1 MNKLVLNFA
10 LLAALSA
17 GLSAHA
23 QKKKEV
29 INDSNTPLHLLQPDY
44 QVGYGIVSAEDI
56 KKDMDRVL
64 RYLESNTP
72 TRVVDKRNGKVITDY
87 ANMDTNAQLER
98 GTFRLAS
105 YEWGVTYS
113 AMLAAA
119 EATGDEAYKKYVY
132 DRFKFLSE
140 VAPYFKKVYEKYGT
154 TDAQM
159 LQILTPHALDDAGA
173 VCAAMMK
180 AQMKDKSLKLQD
192 MIDNYFHFI
201 MYKEHRLADGTFA
214 RNRPYHNTLWLDD
227 MFMGIPSVA
236 LMGRYASD
244 HNDKY
249 YQEAVRQVLQFAE
262 RMFVPEKGLFRHG
275 WVEGMKD
282 HPAFHWGRANG
293 WAILTMCEVL
303 DVLPADY
310 PGRDKIISLL
320 QAHVRGLAACQSKD
334 GFWHQL
340 LDRNDSYLESS
351 ATALYVYCMAHAINK
366 GWIDAMAYG
375 PVVQLGWHAV
385 SSAINAQ
392 GQVEMT
398 CVGTGMGYD
407 PAFYYYRPVNV
418 YAAHGYGPVI
428 WAGAE
433 MLNLLKHQHPRMN
446 DSAVHFYPT
455 EQQTKEPIF
464 FYSEPGNP
472 REFVAGVSRINEK
485 SPVAFLI
492 GDSTVKCGAGNGED
506 NKWGWGSYLQN
517 YFDTTRISI
526 ENCALGG
533 RSSRTY
539 FTEGLWNRVLPAIK
553 PGDYVLIDFGH
564 NDGGPMNTGRARASL
579 PGTGDDSKKVVLEKD
594 GSTEEVYSFGHYIR
608 MYIRQA
614 KAKGAKVIVM
624 SHTPGNRWTDNHM
637 NRCDKTYGKWSKEVA
652 EQEGVSFIDLNDLTA
667 KKFEAMGKEKTAAY
681 YADSVHNTQEGA
693 VLNAESVVEGIRSL
707 QNCDLKD
714 YLKLLPLAP

>member
-1 MNKLVLNFA
+1 
-10 LLAALSA
+10 
-17 GLSAHA
+17 
-23 QKKKEV
+23 
-29 INDSNTPLHLLQPDY
+29 
-44 QVGYGIVSAEDI
+44 
-56 KKDMDRVL
+56 MDRVL

-249 YQEAVRQVLQFAE
+249 YQEAVRQILQFAE

-485 SPVAFLI
+485 SPIAFLI

-579 PGTGDDSKKVVLEKD
+579 PGTGDDSKKVV
-594 GSTEEVYSFGHYIR
+594 
-608 MYIRQA
+608 M
-614 KAKGAKVIVM
+614 
-624 SHTPGNRWTDNHM
+624 
-637 NRCDKTYGKWSKEVA
+637 
-652 EQEGVSFIDLNDLTA
+652 
-667 KKFEAMGKEKTAAY
+667 EKTEARKKYTAS
-681 YADSVHNTQEGA
+681 ATTSVCISARQK
-693 VLNAESVVEGIRSL
+693 
-707 QNCDLKD
+707 LKEQ
-714 YLKLLPLAP
+714 KSS

>member
-303 DVLPADY
+303 DVLPTDY
-310 PGRDKIISLL
+310 PGRDKIINLL

-579 PGTGDDSKKVVLEKD
+579 PGTGDDSKKVVMEKD

-624 SHTPGNRWTDNHM
+624 SHTPGNRWTDNRM

-652 EQEGVSFIDLNDLTA
+652 EQEGVNFIDLNDLTA

-707 QNCDLKD
+707 QNCEDRKSVV
-714 YLKLLPLAP
+714 

>member
-1 MNKLVLNFA
+1 MNRFLFNAA
-10 LLAALSA
+10 LLTFLSIGVA
-17 GLSAHA
+17 GNA

-44 QVGYGIVSAEDI
+44 QVGYGIVSADDV

-64 RYLESNTP
+64 KYLEANTP
-72 TRVVDKRNGKVITDY
+72 TRVVDKNTGKVITDY
-87 ANMDTNAQLER
+87 ASMDENAQLER
-98 GTFRLAS
+98 GAFRLAS

-119 EATGDEAYKKYVY
+119 EATGDDAYRKYVY
-132 DRFKFLSE
+132 DRFNFLAE
-140 VAPYFKKVYEKYGT
+140 VTPYFKKVYEKYGT
-154 TDAQM
+154 TDSQM

-180 AQMKDKSLKLQD
+180 AQLKDKNLKLQEL
-192 MIDNYFHFI
+192 IDNYFHFI
-201 MYKEHRLADGTFA
+201 MYKEYRLADGTFA

-227 MFMGIPSVA
+227 MFMGIPAVA

-244 HNDKY
+244 NQDKF
-249 YQEAVRQVLQFAE
+249 YQEAVRQIMQFAD

-303 DVLPADY
+303 DVLPENY
-310 PGRDKIISLL
+310 PGRDKIIALL

-385 SSAINAQ
+385 SSAINEQ

-398 CVGTGMGYD
+398 CVGTGMGFD

-428 WAGAE
+428 WAGSE
-433 MLNLLKHQHPRMN
+433 MIRLLNKQHPKMN

-464 FYSEPGNP
+464 SYSEPGNP

-485 SPVAFLI
+485 APIVFLI
-492 GDSTVKCGAGNGED
+492 GDSTVKCGAGKGEQD
-506 NKWGWGSYLQN
+506 KWGWGSYFQN

-539 FTEGLWNRVLPAIK
+539 FTEGLWSRVLPAIRK
-553 PGDYVLIDFGH
+553 GDYLLIDFGH
-564 NDGGPMNTGRARASL
+564 NDGGPKNTGRARASL
-579 PGTGDDSKKVVLEKD
+579 PGTGDNSEKVVMERD
-594 GSTEEVYSFGHYIR
+594 GSTEEVFSFGHYLR
-608 MYIRQA
+608 LYIRQA
-614 KAKGAKVIVM
+614 KAKGAHVIVL
-624 SHTPGNRWTDNHM
+624 SHTPGNRWTGNRM
-637 NRCDKTYGKWSKEVA
+637 NRCDQTYGKWSKEVA
-652 EQEGVSFIDLNDLTA
+652 EQEGIGFIDLNNLSA
-667 KKFEAMGKEKTAAY
+667 SKFETMGKDKTASY
-681 YADSVHNTQEGA
+681 YADSVHNTQQGA
-693 VLNAESVVEGIRSL
+693 VLNAESVVEGIKAL
-707 QNCDLKD
+707 PDCNLKD
-714 YLKLLPLAP
+714 YLKK

>member
-1 MNKLVLNFA
+1 MNKLVFNFA
-10 LLAALSA
+10 LLVTLSA

-44 QVGYGIVSAEDI
+44 QVGYGIISAEDV

-72 TRVVDKRNGKVITDY
+72 TRVVDKRSGKVITDY

-140 VAPYFKKVYEKYGT
+140 VTPYFKKVYEKYGT
-154 TDAQM
+154 TDVQM

-227 MFMGIPSVA
+227 MFMGIPPVA

-249 YQEAVRQVLQFAE
+249 YQEAVRQVLQFAK

-275 WVEGMKD
+275 WAEGMKD

-303 DVLPADY
+303 DVLPTNY
-310 PGRDKIISLL
+310 PGRDEIISLL

-385 SSAINAQ
+385 SSAINSQ

-433 MLNLLKHQHPRMN
+433 MLNLLKRQHPRMN

-455 EQQTKEPIF
+455 EQQSKEPIF

-472 REFVAGVSRINEK
+472 REFVAGTSRISEK

-579 PGTGDDSKKVVLEKD
+579 PGTGEDSKKVVMEKD

-624 SHTPGNRWTDNHM
+624 SHTPGNRWTDNRM
-637 NRCDKTYGKWSKEVA
+637 NRCDQTYGKWSKEVA
-652 EQEGVSFIDLNDLTA
+652 EQEGVSFIDLNSLTA
-667 KKFEAMGKEKTAAY
+667 QKFEAMGKEKTAAY

-714 YLKLLPLAP
+714 YLK

>member
-72 TRVVDKRNGKVITDY
+72 TRVVDKRNGKIITDY

-310 PGRDKIISLL
+310 PGRDKIINLL

-433 MLNLLKHQHPRMN
+433 MLNLLKRQHPRMN

-579 PGTGDDSKKVVLEKD
+579 PGTGDDSKKVVMEKD

-624 SHTPGNRWTDNHM
+624 SHTPGNRWTDNRM

-714 YLKLLPLAP
+714 YLSIYR